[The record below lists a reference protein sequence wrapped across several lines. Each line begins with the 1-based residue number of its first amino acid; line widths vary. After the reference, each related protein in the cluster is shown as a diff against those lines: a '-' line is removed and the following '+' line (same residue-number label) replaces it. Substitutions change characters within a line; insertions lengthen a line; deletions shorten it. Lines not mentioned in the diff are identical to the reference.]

1 MDNVKTIDGKKF
13 MWDGKEHSTSEE
25 ASNVASEY
33 EKNNF
38 ETQVLQEGD
47 KHLVYT
53 RRVVTEVVLEGEAPP

>member
-13 MWDGKEHSTSEE
+13 MWDGKEYSTSEE
-25 ASNVASEY
+25 AGNVASEY
-33 EKNNF
+33 EKSNF
-38 ETQVLQEGD
+38 ETRVLQEKD

>member
-1 MDNVKTIDGKKF
+1 MDNVKTIDSKKF
-13 MWDGKEHSTSEE
+13 MWDGKEYSTSEE
-25 ASNVASEY
+25 AGNVASEY

-38 ETQVLQEGD
+38 ETRVLQDGD